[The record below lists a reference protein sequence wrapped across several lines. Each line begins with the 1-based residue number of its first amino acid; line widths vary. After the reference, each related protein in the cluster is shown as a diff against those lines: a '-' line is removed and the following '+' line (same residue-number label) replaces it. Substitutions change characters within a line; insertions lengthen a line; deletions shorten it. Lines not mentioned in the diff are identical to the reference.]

1 MDGCEKERLDSRI
14 VAANRCHQGLVV
26 LVGRVEI
33 CMTKGVAFIITPR
46 VDERGILLAPI
57 LEAAFLLVVGN
68 SSRSVLWH
76 CGRLEVVSQYK
87 D

>member
-1 MDGCEKERLDSRI
+1 M
-14 VAANRCHQGLVV
+14 
-26 LVGRVEI
+26 
-33 CMTKGVAFIITPR
+33 ITPR
-46 VDERGILLAPI
+46 VDERRILLAPI

-76 CGRLEVVSQYK
+76 YGRLEVVSQYK